1 MRRVVVD
8 DDFVNNV
15 VFNGSN
21 VIDNAFEVF
30 IKSEKYDEQRE
41 IINKLLYELKQE
53 LTENENLKQ

>member
-1 MRRVVVD
+1 M
-8 DDFVNNV
+8 
-15 VFNGSN
+15 FNGSN